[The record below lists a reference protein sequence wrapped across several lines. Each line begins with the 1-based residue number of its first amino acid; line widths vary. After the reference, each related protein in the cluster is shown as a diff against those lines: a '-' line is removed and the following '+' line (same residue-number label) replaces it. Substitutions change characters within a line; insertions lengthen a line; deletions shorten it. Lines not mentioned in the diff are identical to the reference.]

1 MGRLAVVHRAR
12 GFTLVEL
19 LVTITIM
26 ALMTVLSWRGLDGM
40 LRTRDQVQTRTNDVL
55 TLQTGLTQWTVDLDN
70 LAETQVVSAIDFD
83 GSVLRMTRRDATTP
97 AEGLQVVAWTRRQT
111 ADGGRWV
118 RWQSQNVRTRQDLL
132 VAWQKATQWGREPR
146 ADDLAQEIPL
156 AGIDQWQLFYYR
168 DNAWTNP
175 QSSALTGSTAAR
187 PGGVAA
193 APAAAGVPQFTA
205 IPDGVRLMLTLSE
218 GQPYTGLVTRD
229 WVRPQQGGGKTS

>member
-1 MGRLAVVHRAR
+1 MRRPGMPHAR

-40 LRTRDQVQTRTNDVL
+40 LRTRDQVQARTNDVL

-70 LAETQVVSAIDFD
+70 LTETQVVSAIDFD
-83 GSVLRMTRRDATTP
+83 GSVLRLTRRDATTP
-97 AEGLQVVAWTRRQT
+97 ADGLRVVAWTRRPT
-111 ADGGRWV
+111 AEGGRWV
-118 RWQSQNVRTRQDLL
+118 RWQSQSVRTRQDLIA
-132 VAWQKATQWGREPR
+132 AWQKALQWGREPR

-175 QSSALTGSTAAR
+175 QSSALTGATTGA
-187 PGGVAA
+187 GGTPA
-193 APAAAGVPQFTA
+193 APATPQFTA

-218 GQPYTGLVTRD
+218 GQAYTGLVTRD
-229 WVRPQQGGGKTS
+229 WVRPQLGGGKLS